1 MYKVLIVE
9 PQEFSLAALLNLPVW
24 EKETEG
30 HEGFE
35 CVDTAA
41 NGQDAL
47 ELVRDHHYDLILTEI
62 NLTLCDGL
70 QLLKQI
76 HVNNQPP
83 LVVFISDIV
92 TFSYAREGFIY
103 GAFDYLPKPVSQ
115 QDMENLFSRA
125 TNELERIKKQQL
137 SIMSLANVH
146 FNPEQI
152 NRLLD
157 SFDRRNQK
165 VLSNIQLMIRSLY
178 NSPNKKDKHPD
189 LLANK
194 LYLSLVEGIYAR
206 HEWIQLYIPRSFYE
220 QIDYLELANP
230 DDFAEFYVR
239 KFTYLFEKYCV
250 LNPKFEDKTLVK
262 IHTYLLEHPEE
273 NLKLTA
279 IADLFYLNH
288 TYLSNLFSK
297 KSPLRYSQLV
307 SLVKM
312 HRAEYLINYTDL
324 SFEDIASQ
332 LRYKDFH
339 YFLKLFKEI
348 MGKSVNEYIR
358 NDDSFDNY
366 TI

>member
-24 EKETEG
+24 KKETDG

-35 CVDTAA
+35 CVDVAS
-41 NGQDAL
+41 NGRDAL
-47 ELVRDHHYDLILTEI
+47 ELIRNQHYDLILTEI

-76 HVNNQPP
+76 HINNQPP
-83 LVVFISDIV
+83 LFVFISDIV

-115 QDMENLFSRA
+115 QDMDNLFSRA
-125 TNELERIKKQQL
+125 ANELERIKKQQFSIL
-137 SIMSLANVH
+137 SLTNVH
-146 FNPEQI
+146 FNAEQI

-165 VLSNIQLMIRSLY
+165 VISNLQIIIRSLY
-178 NSPNKKDKHPD
+178 NSPGKKDKHPD

-194 LYLSLVEGIYAR
+194 LYMSLVEGIYAR
-206 HEWIQLYIPRSFYE
+206 HGWIHFYIPRSFHE
-220 QIDYLELANP
+220 QIDYLELSNP
-230 DDFAEFYVR
+230 DDFADFYVR
-239 KFTYLFEKYCV
+239 KFTFLFEKYCV
-250 LNPKFEDKTLVK
+250 LNPKFEDKTLAK
-262 IHTYLLEHPEE
+262 IHTYLLENPEE
-273 NLKLTA
+273 DLKLTT
-279 IADLFYLNH
+279 IADQFYLNH

-312 HRAEYLINYTDL
+312 HRAEFLINYTDM

-339 YFLKLFKEI
+339 YFLKLFKDI
-348 MGKSVNEYIR
+348 MGKSVNDYIR
-358 NDDSFDNY
+358 IDDSFDNY

>member
-47 ELVRDHHYDLILTEI
+47 ELVRNHHYDLILTEI

-178 NSPNKKDKHPD
+178 NSPNKNDKHPD

-239 KFTYLFEKYCV
+239 KFTYLFDKYCV
-250 LNPKFEDKTLVK
+250 LNPKFEDKTLIK
-262 IHTYLLEHPEE
+262 IYTYLLEHP
-273 NLKLTA
+273 
-279 IADLFYLNH
+279 
-288 TYLSNLFSK
+288 
-297 KSPLRYSQLV
+297 
-307 SLVKM
+307 
-312 HRAEYLINYTDL
+312 
-324 SFEDIASQ
+324 
-332 LRYKDFH
+332 
-339 YFLKLFKEI
+339 
-348 MGKSVNEYIR
+348 
-358 NDDSFDNY
+358 
-366 TI
+366 

>member
-9 PQEFSLAALLNLPVW
+9 PQEFYLAALLNLRVW

-47 ELVRDHHYDLILTEI
+47 ELVRNHHYDLILTEI

-92 TFSYAREGFIY
+92 TFSYASEGFIY

-194 LYLSLVEGIYAR
+194 
-206 HEWIQLYIPRSFYE
+206 
-220 QIDYLELANP
+220 
-230 DDFAEFYVR
+230 
-239 KFTYLFEKYCV
+239 
-250 LNPKFEDKTLVK
+250 
-262 IHTYLLEHPEE
+262 
-273 NLKLTA
+273 
-279 IADLFYLNH
+279 
-288 TYLSNLFSK
+288 
-297 KSPLRYSQLV
+297 
-307 SLVKM
+307 
-312 HRAEYLINYTDL
+312 
-324 SFEDIASQ
+324 
-332 LRYKDFH
+332 
-339 YFLKLFKEI
+339 
-348 MGKSVNEYIR
+348 
-358 NDDSFDNY
+358 
-366 TI
+366 